1 MTGAA
6 CKLEVKD
13 VHRRYHLAGHELHV
27 LRGVS
32 LQVHEGE
39 RVFLCGPSGSG
50 KTTLLYILG
59 GLEKP
64 TEGDVFVSGNA
75 LYGSAGSK
83 LTPMMACGVMLSIF
97 FPILIGTFGYMIL
110 KERSLVLAVLVLVGL
125 PMLSG
130 VLLRLLK
137 KRLGELPP
145 HRNMA
150 SQRARVRN
158 KELGFVFQNYHLLP
172 ELTAL
177 ENVALPALI
186 DGRPSQERAKQL
198 LERVGLGER
207 LHHLPTELSGGEQQ
221 RVALARALVN
231 DPAIILADEP
241 TGNLD
246 AATGKQIMDLLFD
259 IVAESRK
266 TLLVVTHDANLAERG
281 DRKLMIHQGQLQ

>member
-1 MTGAA
+1 MPGAA
-6 CKLEVKD
+6 DCKLEVRN
-13 VHRRYHLAGHELHV
+13 VHRHYHLGGHDLHV

-39 RVFLCGPSGSG
+39 KVFLCGASGSG

-64 TEGDVFVSGNA
+64 SQGEVFVSGNG
-75 LYGSAGSK
+75 LYSSSA
-83 LTPMMACGVMLSIF
+83 TD
-97 FPILIGTFGYMIL
+97 
-110 KERSLVLAVLVLVGL
+110 
-125 PMLSG
+125 
-130 VLLRLLK
+130 
-137 KRLGELPP
+137 
-145 HRNMA
+145 
-150 SQRARVRN
+150 RARIRN
-158 KELGFVFQNYHLLP
+158 RDLGFVFQNYHLLP

-186 DGRPSQERAKQL
+186 DGRASQDRAKEL
-198 LERVGLGER
+198 LGRVGLGER
-207 LHHLPTELSGGEQQ
+207 IHHLPTELSGGEQQ

-246 AATGKQIMDLLFD
+246 AATGRQIMDLLFE
-259 IVAESRK
+259 IVGESKK

-281 DRKLMIHQGQLQ
+281 DRKLVIHQGQLQ

>member
-6 CKLEVKD
+6 CKLEVRN
-13 VHRRYHLAGHELHV
+13 VHRHYHLGGHDLHV

-32 LQVHEGE
+32 LQVGDGE
-39 RVFLCGPSGSG
+39 KVFLCGASGSG

-64 TEGDVFVSGNA
+64 TQGEVFVSGNG
-75 LYGSAGSK
+75 LYSSTA
-83 LTPMMACGVMLSIF
+83 T
-97 FPILIGTFGYMIL
+97 
-110 KERSLVLAVLVLVGL
+110 
-125 PMLSG
+125 
-130 VLLRLLK
+130 
-137 KRLGELPP
+137 
-145 HRNMA
+145 H
-150 SQRARVRN
+150 RARIRN

-186 DGRPSQERAKQL
+186 DGRSSQDRAKEL
-198 LERVGLGER
+198 LGRVGLGDR
-207 LHHLPTELSGGEQQ
+207 LQHLPTELSGGEQQ

-246 AATGKQIMDLLFD
+246 AATGKQIMDLLFE
-259 IVAESRK
+259 IVAESQK

-281 DRKLMIHQGQLQ
+281 DRKLVIHQGQLQ